1 MQRSNLATFSS
12 NDFNLL
18 RPENFCVEPAT
29 ARNGSC
35 AGPTVKLD
43 RLNERYRG
51 YCRCDGLTGLSWDDG
66 VPFVVVHQLYNR
78 AQLELELRLE
88 AAASH

>member
-18 RPENFCVEPAT
+18 RPEIFCVEPAT

-43 RLNERYRG
+43 RLNERSSSR
-51 YCRCDGLTGLSWDDG
+51 
-66 VPFVVVHQLYNR
+66 QR
-78 AQLELELRLE
+78 AARAFLRPGRLD
-88 AAASH
+88 ASGTVDTATVMD